1 GLLQLNRTYE
11 NAGNVLN
18 FITKDGNRHGDFR
31 FKSEKTDNNTTKT
44 IMFLDGDQ
52 QSVGIGTEST
62 GTHTL
67 AVDGSI
73 HAEEVLIDLNVQGP
87 DYVFEPSYDLRT
99 LEETEEFITTNK
111 HLPEV
116 PSAKEMEENGIVLGE
131 MNMLLLKKIEELTLY
146 LIEQNK
152 QLSQQNKTIE
162 KLQKQV
168 DQLSES
174 AN

>member
-44 IMFLDGDQ
+44 IMFLYGDQ

-87 DYVFEPSYDLRT
+87 DYVFESDYDLQS
-99 LEETEEFITTNK
+99 LDEIQEYIKSEK

-131 MNMLLLKKIEELTLY
+131 MNMLLLKKIEELTLH
-146 LIEQNK
+146 LIEQNSK
-152 QLSQQNKTIE
+152 IE
-162 KLQKQV
+162 KLEKQV
-168 DQLSES
+168 SGLTS
-174 AN
+174 NK